1 MSVLTEL
8 PSYGR
13 LPLDV
18 VGALGSE
25 LILRDGSRVLD
36 LYGGH
41 CVGLFGAAD
50 GGIGAALLRQ
60 WRDLSFV
67 TNLIDCP
74 QREWFRKAFE
84 ANLPPGNWTYFL
96 SNSGAEAN
104 ENALKL
110 ALGASGRSKVIAF
123 EGAFHGRTSA
133 ASAVSD
139 ASDRGFPKSPFD
151 VEFLPFGSK
160 EALGSALDS
169 TVAAVIVEPIQSLA
183 GVVDPPEGFLAELR
197 TRCDGHGAALI
208 FDEVQTGNG
217 RLGTAPWAAQHFD
230 VRPDLFT
237 TAKGIGGGFPLG
249 ITVASESWADR
260 VDPKLFGSTFG
271 GAPMALAAATE
282 VARRI
287 SDANTLDHVKKV
299 SEALTTAALAGPVAR
314 VRGTGLLLGL
324 ELEPPLTAREARD
337 HLLDHGIFAG
347 LSNDPQ
353 VLRLSPPLNLPLD
366 AATRL
371 EDAMKTLQPKVQGQ
385 PS

>member
-1 MSVLTEL
+1 MSVLSEL

-18 VGALGSE
+18 VAAEGAE

-41 CVGLFGAAD
+41 CVGLFGAGD
-50 GGIGAALLRQ
+50 GGLGAALLRQ

-74 QREWFRKAFE
+74 QREAFRKAFE
-84 ANLPPGNWTYFL
+84 ANLPSGSWSYFL

-110 ALGASGRSKVIAF
+110 ALSASGRSRVVAF

-139 ASDRGFPKSPFD
+139 TGNRGFPRAPFD
-151 VEFLPFGSK
+151 VDFIPFGSV
-160 EALGSALDS
+160 EALDAAVDS

-183 GVVDPPEGFLAELR
+183 GVVDPPDGFLAGLR
-197 TRCDGHGAALI
+197 ARCDLHGAALI

-217 RLGTAPWAAQHFD
+217 RLGASTWASQHFG
-230 VRPDLFT
+230 VLPDLFT

-249 ITVASESWADR
+249 ITVTSESWAAR

-287 SDANTLDHVKKV
+287 ADPATQEHVRAV
-299 SEALTTAALAGPVAR
+299 SRALSEAAAAGPVAR
-314 VRGTGLLLGL
+314 VRGSGLLLGL
-324 ELEPPLTAREARD
+324 ELHEGLTAREARD
-337 HLLDHGIFAG
+337 QLLARGLFVG

-353 VLRLSPPLNLPLD
+353 VLRLSPPLNLPIA
-366 AATRL
+366 AAT
-371 EDAMKTLQPKVQGQ
+371 TLRDGLRTLKASVQGQ
-385 PS
+385 PT